1 MGLIGEDG
9 VGQRP
14 NELTPHASP
23 QHYLGAE
30 MRAWRNQRGLSL
42 GKLGRAIVFNSSYMA
57 RVERGDQAAS
67 ADLVRAYDD
76 ALGASGSLVRL
87 HKRIAEGASLEALR
101 AAHVSN
107 HGTHVANTSV
117 AMAGESGVHAPSEE
131 GLSVPVRTDDG
142 RIIFVSLSRRVLLG
156 ALGAG
161 AALTAASEMPATAA
175 AQRSASRMSG
185 ANPIELLQATRRVLI
200 DNDNRFG
207 PARVIPVVQ
216 QQIAAIKELRADR
229 SGVDRRQLL
238 QLQTQYSELC
248 GWLYQ
253 DLGDFRAAQHWMR
266 EALEA
271 SHMSGDSV
279 LTTYILARRSQLAG
293 DMRDA
298 IEAVDVADAAEDL
311 AAPRSRLAAVAATY
325 GAHGHALRKD
335 AAMTQRAYEHAL
347 ELHSTMD
354 PDPNSP
360 WGVWLDSAYIE
371 VQRAHSLAVLGD
383 HQGAA
388 KGFRQAISRLPAGY
402 HRDRGVYLARQAVAL
417 AGAREVEQAVVVGL
431 QALSIGEET
440 GSARISREL
449 ARLDESF
456 DQWRTVPSVIEFK
469 DAMTEAVLRQA

>member
-1 MGLIGEDG
+1 MDLIGEDG

-30 MRAWRNQRGLSL
+30 MRAWRSQRGLSL
-42 GKLGRAIVFNSSYMA
+42 GTLGKAIVFNSSYMA

-67 ADLVRAYDD
+67 ADLVRAYDS

-87 HKRIAEGASLEALR
+87 HESITQGASLDALR
-101 AAHVSN
+101 THHVANPRTHVSN
-107 HGTHVANTSV
+107 PPVTL
-117 AMAGESGVHAPSEE
+117 AGESDGEAPSSE

-142 RIIFVSLSRRVLLG
+142 RIIFVSLSRRALIG

-161 AALTAASEMPATAA
+161 AAIAAASELPAA
-175 AQRSASRMSG
+175 ARTSSLSASG
-185 ANPIELLQATRRVLI
+185 ANPIELLKATRKVLI

-216 QQIAAIKELRADR
+216 QQIAAIKDLRADR
-229 SGVDRRQLL
+229 RGSDRRQLL

-266 EALEA
+266 EALET
-271 SHMSGDSV
+271 SHMSGDTD

-293 DMRDA
+293 DMRDP
-298 IEAVDVADAAEDL
+298 IEAVDVAEAAEDL
-311 AAPRSRLAAVAATY
+311 AAPQSRLAVVAATY
-325 GAHGHALRKD
+325 GAHGHALRSD
-335 AAMTQRAYEHAL
+335 PSMTQQAYEHAL
-347 ELHSTMD
+347 NLHANMD

-360 WGVWLDSAYIE
+360 WGVWLDAAYIE

-383 HQGAA
+383 HRGAA
-388 KGFRQAISRLPAGY
+388 EGFRSAISRLPAGY
-402 HRDRGVYLARQAVAL
+402 HRDRGVYLAREAVAL
-417 AGAREVEQAVVVGL
+417 ASAGEAEQAASVGL
-431 QALSIGEET
+431 QALSIGAET
-440 GSARISREL
+440 GSARINREL
-449 ARLDESF
+449 AQLD
-456 DQWRTVPSVIEFK
+456 DAMTQWRSVPSVADFK
-469 DAMTEAVLRQA
+469 DAMTAAVLQQA